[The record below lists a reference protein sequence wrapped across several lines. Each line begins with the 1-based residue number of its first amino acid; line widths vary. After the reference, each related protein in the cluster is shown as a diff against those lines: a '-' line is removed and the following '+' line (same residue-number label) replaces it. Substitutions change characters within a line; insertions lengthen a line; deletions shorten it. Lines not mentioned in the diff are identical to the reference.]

1 MEHKFSNIYSKNI
14 WGSGSG
20 SGSNFSYA
28 NKFFLKEL
36 RTIIDNNNIK
46 TIADCGCGDFEIMK
60 HFHFKSDEIYD
71 GLDCVDFLIANH
83 NEQYSTDNIGFI
95 HKDVSVEVPSG
106 YDLVILKDV
115 LQHWDD
121 NIIMDK
127 FMEILQNNKYVYC
140 INGYK
145 FTRKTSKNNWTNRVL
160 DKKYSYHP
168 IDFTKNKFTQFLP
181 FVIDS
186 KKRAAKNYILF
197 EYTI

>member
-1 MEHKFSNIYSKNI
+1 MDAKFSNIYEKNI

-20 SGSNFSYA
+20 SGSNFSHS

-46 TIADCGCGDFEIMK
+46 TIADCGCGDWEIMK
-60 HFHFKSDEIYD
+60 NFDFKSEIYD

-83 NEQYSTDNIGFI
+83 NENYSNENISFI
-95 HKDVSVEVPSG
+95 HKDVSVDVPSG

-115 LQHWDD
+115 IQHWDD
-121 NIIMDK
+121 NIILDK
-127 FMEILQNNKYVYC
+127 FTQILQKNKYVYC

-145 FTRKTSKNNWTNRVL
+145 FTRDPTKNDWTNRVL

-168 IDFTKNKFTQFLP
+168 IDFNKNQFTQFLP
-181 FVIDS
+181 FVVDS
-186 KKRAAKNYILF
+186 KKRGAKEYIF
-197 EYTI
+197 FQHTI

>member
-1 MEHKFSNIYSKNI
+1 MDAKFSNIYEKNI

-20 SGSNFSYA
+20 SGSNFSHS

-46 TIADCGCGDFEIMK
+46 TIADCGCGDWEIMK
-60 HFHFKSDEIYD
+60 NFDFKSEIYD

-83 NEQYSTDNIGFI
+83 NENYSNENISFI
-95 HKDVSVEVPSG
+95 HKDVSVDVPSG

-115 LQHWDD
+115 IQHWDD
-121 NIIMDK
+121 NIILDK
-127 FMEILQNNKYVYC
+127 FTQILQKNKYVYC

-145 FTRKTSKNNWTNRVL
+145 FTRDPTKNDWTNRVL

-168 IDFTKNKFTQFLP
+168 IDFNKNQFTQFLP

-186 KKRAAKNYILF
+186 KQRAAKNYILF
-197 EYTI
+197 QHTI